1 MKNLYRYFYPPDWSI
16 ATKISAALVCAVLMP
31 MSFTAYYN
39 LQQSLESVVVVGGIT
54 TIMALLLGLSIS
66 RPIRAL
72 TVAAQALESDDFDS
86 HVLELHHSLAKLAHS
101 QDDIGR
107 LVRVFLAM
115 AEEVRMRDQQMKM
128 QVQELRIEIDETK
141 RASHV
146 AEITENEHFQQ
157 LQKKIQ
163 KLKEHAATVSETEA
177 QYYRRLQS
185 KVQSLKNR
193 SLNGET
199 ESFANGLI
207 NN

>member
-16 ATKISAALVCAVLMP
+16 TAKISAALVCAVLMP

-39 LQQSLESVVVVGGIT
+39 LQQSLESVVVIGAIT

-86 HVLELHHSLAKLAHS
+86 HALEIHQKLAKLAHS
-101 QDDIGR
+101 QNDIGR

-128 QVQELRIEIDETK
+128 QVQELRIEIDETR
-141 RASHV
+141 RANLV

-163 KLKEHAATVSETEA
+163 KLKEHEVAISETEA
-177 QYYRRLQS
+177 EYYRRLQS

-193 SLNGET
+193 ALNGEN
-199 ESFANGLI
+199 EVLQLG
-207 NN
+207 

>member
-1 MKNLYRYFYPPDWSI
+1 MKNLHRNFYPPAWSI
-16 ATKISAALVCAVLMP
+16 TVKISVALVCAALIP
-31 MSFTAYYN
+31 MLFTAYYN
-39 LQQSLESVVVVGGIT
+39 LQQSLESVVFVGGIT
-54 TIMALLLGLSIS
+54 AIIALLLGLSIS
-66 RPIRAL
+66 RPIHAL

-86 HVLELHHSLAKLAHS
+86 HVLELRHSLAKLSHP

-107 LVRVFLAM
+107 LVCVFLKM

-128 QVQELRIEIDETK
+128 QVQELRIEIDETN

-163 KLKEHAATVSETEA
+163 KLKEHEVTVSETEA
-177 QYYRRLQS
+177 EYYRRLQS

-193 SLNGET
+193 LLNSET
-199 ESFANGLI
+199 ESFADGTI